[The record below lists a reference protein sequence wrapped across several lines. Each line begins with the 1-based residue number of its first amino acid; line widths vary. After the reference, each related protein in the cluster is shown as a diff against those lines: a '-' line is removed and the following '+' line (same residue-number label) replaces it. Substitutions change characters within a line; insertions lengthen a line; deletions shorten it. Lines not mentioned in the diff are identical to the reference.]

1 MSEQR
6 IEPHKVTKPI
16 QLLAAWL
23 VGLVVTNASFLTAS
37 IQMAAGSWERGALV
51 ISTIVNVPIFL
62 LALFVLQTR
71 FRAELQEDTFY
82 AEYLSKKSSAVIR
95 VDKDSSQDAKLDE
108 IERTLATLTTKSDN
122 DARTAPPSDESG
134 ATQALDWS
142 NWPVALNHL
151 HPRFAELRA
160 ALRNAD
166 IPLATIFGNNEDI
179 PDKWIISLSN
189 QLPVAH
195 KVQLLRAALPFGFEG
210 IQFWTPRRDAD
221 EDEDVYIG
229 SYGVDSYAR
238 VTEELSKLLQ
248 ARVEAVDLRYY
259 YTRHKVRKPYRKDTY
274 RPGMIYS

>member
-23 VGLVVTNASFLTAS
+23 VGLVITNASFLTAS
-37 IQMAAGSWERGALV
+37 IQMASGSWERGALV

-82 AEYLSKKSSAVIR
+82 AEYLSKKSSTAIR
-95 VDKDSSQDAKLDE
+95 VDKDASQDAKLAD
-108 IERTLATLTTKSDN
+108 IERAVATLTAKKSGGDSAN
-122 DARTAPPSDESG
+122 APPPDNSET
-134 ATQALDWS
+134 AEALDWS

-151 HPRFAELRA
+151 HPRFREMRE
-160 ALRNAD
+160 ALRTAG
-166 IPLATIFGNNEDI
+166 IPLTTIFGDDDDV
-179 PDKWIISLSN
+179 PKKWIISLSH

-195 KVQLLRAALPFGFEG
+195 KVQLLRAVLPFGFDG
-210 IQFWTPRRDAD
+210 IQFWTPRREAD

-229 SYGVDSYAR
+229 SYGDGTYAR
-238 VTEELSKLLQ
+238 VTEELTKLLD

-259 YTRHKVRKPYRKDTY
+259 YTRNKVGKPR
-274 RPGMIYS
+274 REEA

>member
-37 IQMAAGSWERGALV
+37 IQMAAGSWESGALV

-259 YTRHKVRKPYRKDTY
+259 YTRHKVRKPYRKDT
-274 RPGMIYS
+274 

>member
-23 VGLVVTNASFLTAS
+23 VGLVITNTSFLTAS
-37 IQMAAGSWERGALV
+37 IQMTAGSWERAALV

-95 VDKDSSQDAKLDE
+95 VDKDSSQDAKLAE
-108 IERTLATLTTKSDN
+108 LERALVSLTAKSGGDS
-122 DARTAPPSDESG
+122 ATAPPADESDT
-134 ATQALDWS
+134 AEALDWS
-142 NWPVALNHL
+142 NWPVALNQL
-151 HPRFAELRA
+151 HPRFREIRE
-160 ALRNAD
+160 ALRTVG
-166 IPLATIFGNNEDI
+166 IPLTTIFGDDDA
-179 PDKWIISLSN
+179 PKKWIISLSN
-189 QLPVAH
+189 QLPVTH
-195 KVQLLRAALPFGFEG
+195 KVQLLRAVLPFGFDG
-210 IQFWTPRRDAD
+210 IQFWTPIREAD

-229 SYGVDSYAR
+229 SYGDGVYAR

-259 YTRHKVRKPYRKDTY
+259 YARHMVGKPPGKDAEP
-274 RPGMIYS
+274 RFL

>member
-23 VGLVVTNASFLTAS
+23 VGLVITNASFLAAS
-37 IQMAAGSWERGALV
+37 IQMSAGSWERGALV
-51 ISTIVNVPIFL
+51 ISTIVNVPVFL

-108 IERTLATLTTKSDN
+108 IERTLASLTAKSEVDS
-122 DARTAPPSDESG
+122 ATAPPSDESDT
-134 ATQALDWS
+134 AEALDWS

-151 HPRFAELRA
+151 HPRFPEMRE
-160 ALRNAD
+160 ALRTAG
-166 IPLATIFGNNEDI
+166 IPLTTIFGDDDDV
-179 PDKWIISLSN
+179 PKKWIISLSH
-189 QLPVAH
+189 QLPVTH
-195 KVQLLRAALPFGFEG
+195 KVQLLRAVLPFGFDG
-210 IQFWTPRRDAD
+210 IQFWTPRREAD

-229 SYGVDSYAR
+229 SYGDGAYAR

-259 YTRHKVRKPYRKDTY
+259 YTRHKVVKPPRKDA
-274 RPGMIYS
+274 